1 GQTTGR
7 TTARRGTGTQPEPP
21 PRDRVEGIASMN
33 RETHIVGFQVGRETY
48 GVPITSLHEIVRV
61 PEITAVPDAPDYLE
75 GVINLRGKI
84 VSVVDLRKRFGQQ
97 STGLDRRSR
106 ILVVEHGGRL
116 VGMIVDS
123 ASEVLK
129 IPESEI
135 EAAPAM
141 MQEGGLDCVT
151 GLGKYQGRLII
162 LLDIGKIL
170 AARELRRDK
179 DKDKEGTPGKP
190 AEGASAK
197 TGTKAAVKAETGTR
211 TGAG

>member
-1 GQTTGR
+1 
-7 TTARRGTGTQPEPP
+7 
-21 PRDRVEGIASMN
+21 MN
-33 RETHIVGFQVGRETY
+33 QETHIVGFRVGRETY

-84 VSVVDLRKRFGQQ
+84 VSVVDLRKRFGQP

-106 ILVVEHGGRL
+106 ILVVEHRGRL
-116 VGMIVDS
+116 AGMIVDS

-129 IPESEI
+129 IPESDI

-151 GLGKYQGRLII
+151 GLGKYHGRLII
-162 LLDIGKIL
+162 LLDINKVL
-170 AARELRRDK
+170 AAREFGK
-179 DKDKEGTPGKP
+179 DALKENPAEKP
-190 AEGASAK
+190 AAAGSGKAGTAGA
-197 TGTKAAVKAETGTR
+197 GTA
-211 TGAG
+211 TGAGTKSASAGK